1 MESCW
6 VESQHTISGQE
17 EEEEQWFSYAMQLM
31 TMMTMPMVLNAAV
44 KLDVLE
50 IIAKAGP
57 GGKLSP
63 SEIVSQMPTKNPDA
77 PDFLDRMLRLLA
89 GYSVLTCS
97 VVDGGAGA
105 HHERRYGLA
114 PVAKYFIK
122 HQYGATLRQLSVYL
136 QNKLLM
142 DSWYQLEASVLEG
155 GNAFKRTH
163 GCELYEYMT
172 KDPRYNEAFNNAMS
186 CHTKVVLEKALECYK
201 GFENLKTLADVGGA
215 VGQAIHMITSKYPN
229 IKGINFDLPH
239 VIEVAPSYPGIE
251 HKGGDMFESVPEAD
265 AIFMKWILHNWDDE
279 HCLKLLRN
287 CYKALPNDGKVIVV
301 DAIVPVNPENSEAA
315 AKSNMQIDLFMMA
328 VCSPG
333 AKGRSELEFRALA
346 TKAGFRGIRVECR
359 LFDLWVLEFYK

>member
-142 DSWYQLEASVLEG
+142 DSWYICK
-155 GNAFKRTH
+155 F
-163 GCELYEYMT
+163 C
-172 KDPRYNEAFNNAMS
+172 F
-186 CHTKVVLEKALECYK
+186 
-201 GFENLKTLADVGGA
+201 
-215 VGQAIHMITSKYPN
+215 
-229 IKGINFDLPH
+229 
-239 VIEVAPSYPGIE
+239 
-251 HKGGDMFESVPEAD
+251 
-265 AIFMKWILHNWDDE
+265 
-279 HCLKLLRN
+279 
-287 CYKALPNDGKVIVV
+287 
-301 DAIVPVNPENSEAA
+301 
-315 AKSNMQIDLFMMA
+315 
-328 VCSPG
+328 
-333 AKGRSELEFRALA
+333 
-346 TKAGFRGIRVECR
+346 
-359 LFDLWVLEFYK
+359 